1 MIGLLMESVVIAF
14 TVGAIMGAVAALHLL
29 GPKKIGAKSE
39 AKAEAEQR
47 HRGHRERR

>member
-14 TVGAIMGAVAALHLL
+14 AVGAIIGAVTALHLL
-29 GPKKIGAKSE
+29 GPKKIGAKLK

-47 HRGHRERR
+47 HRGHQERR